1 MKRMKMSEELEDQ
14 YSRIF
19 LKYTSNM
26 ARLDDKDKDLNA
38 AERKVE
44 FHKILKTMET
54 KIKGILD
61 DKQYELHLSNLN
73 GILRSVYRRANLE
86 WDRE

>member
-1 MKRMKMSEELEDQ
+1 MHN
-14 YSRIF
+14 
-19 LKYTSNM
+19 TSNM
-26 ARLDDKDKDLNA
+26 ARLDDKDKDFNA